1 MRKFQKENPN
11 FSKNFN
17 FFFNLIKI
25 IRKKIYDK
33 EINIY
38 CLPFRI
44 DRMDHCLFPSRGKFL
59 TKINSNSHPIEKKKE
74 REKKKEKR
82 AFLLN
87 FYLCFWPLGSLY
99 ALLHFLSSSPSS
111 LCPHAANV
119 YLRGC
124 WLHHG
129 MQTGRLIK
137 PPSTY
142 IPSLLSPPL
151 LTQCFLAKPFAP
163 GFLLYDHLCVY
174 SSWFLAVPSLGNIV
188 RVESFFRL
196 S

>member
-59 TKINSNSHPIEKKKE
+59 TKINSNSHPIEKKRK
-74 REKKKEKR
+74 REEKR
-82 AFLLN
+82 ETRIPIEFL
-87 FYLCFWPLGSLY
+87 PL
-99 ALLHFLSSSPSS
+99 
-111 LCPHAANV
+111 
-119 YLRGC
+119 
-124 WLHHG
+124 
-129 MQTGRLIK
+129 
-137 PPSTY
+137 
-142 IPSLLSPPL
+142 
-151 LTQCFLAKPFAP
+151 FLAP
-163 GFLLYDHLCVY
+163 
-174 SSWFLAVPSLGNIV
+174 WFLVRLAAFSIFFPIVSLPPCRKCILARLLAAPWNADGETHKTTIHLHPVPPFSSAPHTV
-188 RVESFFRL
+188 FPRKTFRSWVPAL
-196 S
+196 